1 MKTIIYAGTYTAK
14 TSEGIYS
21 FDFCDGALSNAKL
34 FAKMDNPK
42 YLANHNG
49 MIAAVADFV
58 NGSGVALFSQEGEI
72 IDKIA
77 YEERTSCHI
86 VSDGEDIYT
95 ANYHTGTITQLKDTG
110 GKLKRI
116 HNVQIQDG
124 AGCHQVIVWKDQ
136 ILVPCLFLDRVV
148 IMDRDLNRIG
158 SIRFNAGTGPR
169 HGVITKDGEYL
180 YLVSE
185 LSNELFVIHTGDWKI
200 EASVSVLPNNEQ
212 HARDTAA
219 VRLSEDE
226 HYLYV
231 STRTRNVISVIELK
245 DHKPELIQCV
255 STLGKH
261 PRDFI
266 IVDKWLV
273 VANRNSNEIIS
284 FEIDED
290 GTLGKPVS
298 KLAVPEA
305 VSLICE

>member
-1 MKTIIYAGTYTAK
+1 METIIYAGTYTAK
-14 TSEGIYS
+14 TSKGIYS
-21 FDFCDGALSNAKL
+21 FHFCDGKLSDVKL
-34 FAKMDNPK
+34 FAEIDNPK
-42 YLANHNG
+42 YLAYHNG
-49 MIAAVADFV
+49 MIATVADFV

-72 IDKIA
+72 VDQIA

-86 VSDGEDIYT
+86 TCEGDDIYT
-95 ANYHTGTITQLKDTG
+95 ANYHTGTVTQLKDIN
-110 GKLKRI
+110 GKLKRV

-124 AGCHQVIVWKDQ
+124 AGSHQVIVWKDR

-158 SIRFNAGTGPR
+158 SIRFNTGTGPR
-169 HGVITKDGEYL
+169 HGVISKDGEYL

-200 EASVSVLPNNEQ
+200 EASIPVLPNDEM
-212 HARDTAA
+212 HVRDTAA
-219 VRLSEDE
+219 IRLSEDE
-226 HYLYV
+226 RYIYV
-231 STRTRNVISVIELK
+231 STRTKNVISVIELK

-255 STLGKH
+255 STLGRH
-261 PRDFI
+261 PRDFM
-266 IVDKWLV
+266 IVDKWLL

-298 KLAVPEA
+298 RIAVPEA
-305 VSLICE
+305 VSLI